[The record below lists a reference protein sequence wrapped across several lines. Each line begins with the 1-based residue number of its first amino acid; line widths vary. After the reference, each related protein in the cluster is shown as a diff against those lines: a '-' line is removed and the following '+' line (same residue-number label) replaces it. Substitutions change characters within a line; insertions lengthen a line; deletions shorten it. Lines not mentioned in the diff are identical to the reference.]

1 MKTEIRIFL
10 FVLGA
15 GLAALAFL
23 YPRFGYETFT
33 WAGKDSSQYD
43 LLAENLINGRGLSIR
58 TEPPFL
64 PSPARMPGYPL
75 ILAGSKLLTGGTLL
89 VILLQIAAHALMSV
103 IVYKIARRFVSQKL
117 AIAAAVLAGLHIYF
131 LFLSISLMTETFF
144 TLSLLC
150 SMLFLLKYFD
160 VRFVRYAAYSGL
172 LLGISALLRPTTLM
186 LPILWLAVIAIESL
200 WHRDFLRK
208 NFLALAAFALVFA
221 ALLAPWAIRNKIQ
234 FDRFALVSAN
244 GYGFYVA
251 TPVQIIALKEGISRS
266 DAREKLMA
274 PFQEAFKSEL
284 RRDAQYPDA
293 LAFDKFHYSDWFG
306 ERNSKIIKENFGI
319 FIKAVFIAIPEFLT
333 KNDWLH
339 PFEKYDIMRPE
350 IQPTKHLYRYWS
362 EEGIIS
368 AAKEVFYRF
377 SCGMSCI
384 LSFGLVAVGRIFYLL
399 VSLFAVIGSLA
410 MLKDP
415 KTRLGGVL
423 LLSLVLYFAAV
434 HLILTGAAGHE
445 RYRLP
450 IVPVLFIQAL
460 FGLWIVT
467 EKIKNFKKPRPTV
480 SA

>member
-1 MKTEIRIFL
+1 MRTHNMKTEIKIFL
-10 FVLGA
+10 FVLGI
-15 GLAALAFL
+15 GLAVFVFL

-33 WAGKDSSQYD
+33 WAGNDATQYD
-43 LLAENLINGRGLSIR
+43 LLAENLISGRGLSIR

-117 AIAAAVLAGLHIYF
+117 AVAAAVLAGLHIYF

-144 TLSLLC
+144 TSLLLG
-150 SMLFLLKYFD
+150 SLLFLLKYFD
-160 VRFVRYAAYSGL
+160 ARFVRYAAYSGL

-186 LPILWLAVIAIESL
+186 LPILWLAVIAAEGL
-200 WHRDFLRK
+200 WNRNFLRK

-266 DAREKLMA
+266 EARNKLMA

-284 RRDAQYPDA
+284 ERDAQYPDA

-339 PFEKYDIMRPE
+339 PFEKYNIVRPE
-350 IQPTKHLYRYWS
+350 IQPTKPLYRYWS
-362 EEGIIS
+362 EEGIVS
-368 AAKEVFYRF
+368 AAKEVFHRF
-377 SCGMSCI
+377 SCGMSCV
-384 LSFGLVAVGRIFYLL
+384 LSFGLVAIGRIFYLI
-399 VSLFAVIGSLA
+399 VFLFSVAGMWS
-410 MLKDP
+410 MLKN
-415 KTRLGGVL
+415 KNTRLAGAV

-450 IVPVLFIQAL
+450 IMPIMLVQSLA
-460 FGLWIVT
+460 GLRYLYSLRT
-467 EKIKNFKKPRPTV
+467 RKTRY
-480 SA
+480 